1 MDGRPTWHEDPAF
14 WEAVEPHVFPPETVE
29 KAPEQ
34 LDQLLELA
42 GIDDGRVLDIPCGIG
57 RHAVELA
64 DRGFEVTGVDATEPY
79 LDTARERAAEAGVDC
94 EFVHADMREFRRPET
109 FDLAVNLYTSFGY
122 FEDRADDERAARN
135 IHESLAPG
143 GRLVMSLT
151 SKEVLAGKFQ
161 QRGWSEE
168 DGTYLLEDREVTDD
182 WSRMEN
188 RWILVADGET
198 HEFTVSHRLYSAYEL
213 SELLRE
219 VGFAS
224 VDVYGDLDGRD
235 FDDEAERLVVVAER

>member
-1 MDGRPTWHEDPAF
+1 MDGTPPWHENPAF

-34 LDQLLELA
+34 LDDVLGLA
-42 GIDDGRVLDIPCGIG
+42 GIDGGRVLDMPCGVG

-64 DRGFEVTGVDATEPY
+64 ARGFEVTGVDATAPY
-79 LDTARERAAEAGVDC
+79 LETARERAAEAGADV
-94 EFVHADMREFRRPET
+94 EFVNADMREFRRPDT

-135 IHESLAPG
+135 IYESLSPG
-143 GRLVMSLT
+143 GKLVMSLT
-151 SKEVLAGKFQ
+151 SKEVLAEEFQ
-161 QRGWSEE
+161 ERGWSEA

-182 WSRMEN
+182 WCWMEN
-188 RWILVADGET
+188 RWVLVADGET
-198 HEFTVSHRLYSAYEL
+198 REFTVSHRLYSAYEL

-219 VGFAS
+219 VGFSA
-224 VDVYGDLDGRD
+224 VEVYGDLDGRD
-235 FDDEAERLVVVAER
+235 FDEDAERLVVVAEK